1 MKNQLHAETAKLS
14 LVGKHS
20 HAVNFSPAKDDNHD
34 LEYIAA
40 RLPAILQTSLNLD
53 DVIVLFHKE
62 ISKVFDFDSFHYQQQ
77 GVQCDIS
84 FGSRSHHACNYR
96 LEMNNVWLGEL
107 TLTRRSKFDDAD
119 LQVLEDLL
127 CKLIYPVRN
136 CLLFREAQALALQ
149 DKLTGLHNRG
159 AFDTSLKREIDLAH
173 RQLIPMSLLVL
184 DIDNFKVINDTYGHS
199 SGDSAL
205 KLLANTITKTIRT
218 SDLAF
223 RYGGEEFSLILNNT
237 DTDSASLLAE
247 RLRIAASQII
257 CSDGKRHYSFSI
269 SIGVAQLCCGEQG
282 QNLFDRADKALYQA
296 KKSGRNM
303 TICAPMTA
311 SFAN

>member
-40 RLPAILQTSLNLD
+40 RLPAVLQTSLNLD

-119 LQVLEDLL
+119 L
-127 CKLIYPVRN
+127 
-136 CLLFREAQALALQ
+136 
-149 DKLTGLHNRG
+149 
-159 AFDTSLKREIDLAH
+159 
-173 RQLIPMSLLVL
+173 
-184 DIDNFKVINDTYGHS
+184 
-199 SGDSAL
+199 
-205 KLLANTITKTIRT
+205 
-218 SDLAF
+218 
-223 RYGGEEFSLILNNT
+223 
-237 DTDSASLLAE
+237 
-247 RLRIAASQII
+247 
-257 CSDGKRHYSFSI
+257 
-269 SIGVAQLCCGEQG
+269 
-282 QNLFDRADKALYQA
+282 
-296 KKSGRNM
+296 
-303 TICAPMTA
+303 
-311 SFAN
+311 